1 MDTSALVKLYVAEEG
16 RELVVK
22 AVMESVRVAT
32 STVAYPEARAA
43 LARRRREG
51 ELSEEECRRAVKALD
66 EGWESYD
73 RLIVSDAVARRA
85 GAMAERY
92 ALRGFDAIHLASAAR
107 LREKFED
114 LHFLAFDDRL
124 VDAARR
130 VVPIFEER

>member
-1 MDTSALVKLYVAEEG
+1 LDTSALVKLYVAEEG

-32 STVAYPEARAA
+32 STVAYSEARAA

-51 ELSEEECRRAVKALD
+51 ELSEEECRRAVEALD
-66 EGWESYD
+66 EGWESYG
-73 RLIVSDAVARRA
+73 RLTVSDTLARRA

-92 ALRGFDAIHLASAAR
+92 ALRGFEAIHLASAAR

-124 VDAARR
+124 LNAARR
-130 VVPIFEER
+130 VLPIFEER